1 MLNRF
6 STPFTL
12 CLLLFATLASAQGQR
27 GGGAAAGRAEAI
39 PSIADRTGGMKKI
52 DGFFPLYWDEA
63 GGRLFVEVPKLDTE
77 VLHSTGFGT
86 GLGSNDIGI
95 DRGALTGSRIVK
107 FERVGPRLLMVQ
119 PNYQYRGTSS
129 NAAEVKDV
137 NDAFARS
144 VLWAFQIAAASEG
157 RVLVDFTEFL
167 VRDANDI
174 AGRLQPGSYRFEAGR
189 STVYMPMTS
198 GFPKNSEMEAELTFV
213 RQPGGPAGGGRGGG
227 GRGGGGFLEG
237 VGSVAATAEAASI
250 RVHHS
255 IVELPDANY
264 KPRAQDP
271 RAGYFG
277 VSYEDFAAPLGE
289 HMTKQFIARHR
300 LKKKDPKA
308 AVSEA
313 VEPIVYY
320 VDPGAP
326 EPIRSALV
334 EGAGWWNQA
343 FEAAGYR
350 NAFQVKMLPDGVSS
364 LDIRYNVINWV
375 HRSTR
380 GWSTGGSVTDPRTG
394 EIIKGVVT
402 LGSLRDRQDYLI
414 AEGLLVPYKT
424 GDETPPELREW
435 AIARIRQ
442 LAAHEVGHT
451 LGLGHNYYDSDAGRI
466 SVMDYPHPLVTLKAD
481 GTLDYSKV
489 YTVGIGEW
497 DKVAIRYGYSDFPAG
512 TDETA
517 PLQQVLNEAWA
528 KDLRYMTNQDTSAN
542 PRVDQWSNGT
552 DPAAELTRMLGV
564 RRASMERFGEQ
575 AIQRGQPL
583 ALIEEV
589 LVPLYLHH
597 RYQVEAAASAVGGI
611 NYIYAMRGD
620 GREAGQARG
629 RARST
634 GRTRRADRVD
644 QAVRA
649 GAADE
654 RPGQHPAAAAR
665 LRHASRAVPADD
677 RLRLRCDHTGGGRRG
692 PGDRSTARS
701 RARRAAGRAALAR
714 SGTARPGRGHRSPA
728 RSDAPQACP
737 HGVRARDPQGVGAR
751 ARREPDVAREHRVD
765 AAGTRDRDL
774 QAEGDDEGDDPAR
787 RADEHHGRRSAISQ
801 CRLPGRRDQAV
812 PRTAVAA
819 RDPSVGARSSA
830 GSAHRAARDGM
841 DSKGVRG
848 VRGVGGRRQEVGD
861 RRQER
866 SRRQTGLLSPVSCL
880 LSPTFFLSHAALGF
894 FLGGRFLGDAQ
905 AVVDRSRPEGARQ
918 DVCTAAVHGG
928 THDTQTELRARPRP
942 RP

>member
-144 VLWAFQIAAASEG
+144 VLWAFQIAAASDG

-213 RQPGGPAGGGRGGG
+213 RQPGGAGGR
-227 GRGGGGFLEG
+227 RTRRRRARRRRR
-237 VGSVAATAEAASI
+237 SSRASAAS
-250 RVHHS
+250 RRRRKRRAS
-255 IVELPDANY
+255 ACTTRSSNCPTRTTSRA
-264 KPRAQDP
+264 PRTRAPATSACPTRTSP
-271 RAGYFG
+271 RRSA
-277 VSYEDFAAPLGE
+277 ST
-289 HMTKQFIARHR
+289 MTKQFIARHR

-497 DKVAIRYGYSDFPAG
+497 DKVAIRYGYSDFPRRHRRNRASTAGAQRGVGQGPALHDQPGHQRQPARRSVVERHRSGRG
-512 TDETA
+512 TDA
-517 PLQQVLNEAWA
+517 
-528 KDLRYMTNQDTSAN
+528 
-542 PRVDQWSNGT
+542 
-552 DPAAELTRMLGV
+552 
-564 RRASMERFGEQ
+564 
-575 AIQRGQPL
+575 
-583 ALIEEV
+583 
-589 LVPLYLHH
+589 H
-597 RYQVEAAASAVGGI
+597 
-611 NYIYAMRGD
+611 
-620 GREAGQARG
+620 
-629 RARST
+629 
-634 GRTRRADRVD
+634 
-644 QAVRA
+644 
-649 GAADE
+649 
-654 RPGQHPAAAAR
+654 
-665 LRHASRAVPADD
+665 
-677 RLRLRCDHTGGGRRG
+677 
-692 PGDRSTARS
+692 
-701 RARRAAGRAALAR
+701 ARRAARRRWNDSA
-714 SGTARPGRGHRSPA
+714 SRP
-728 RSDAPQACP
+728 
-737 HGVRARDPQGVGAR
+737 
-751 ARREPDVAREHRVD
+751 
-765 AAGTRDRDL
+765 
-774 QAEGDDEGDDPAR
+774 
-787 RADEHHGRRSAISQ
+787 
-801 CRLPGRRDQAV
+801 
-812 PRTAVAA
+812 
-819 RDPSVGARSSA
+819 SSA
-830 GSAHRAARDGM
+830 A
-841 DSKGVRG
+841 
-848 VRGVGGRRQEVGD
+848 
-861 RRQER
+861 
-866 SRRQTGLLSPVSCL
+866 SRWP
-880 LSPTFFLSHAALGF
+880 
-894 FLGGRFLGDAQ
+894 
-905 AVVDRSRPEGARQ
+905 
-918 DVCTAAVHGG
+918 
-928 THDTQTELRARPRP
+928 
-942 RP
+942 